1 MVLQQKKKLNKY
13 TGFNLILIRYENDF
27 ENTIKKINKLQSA
40 KMPSGCISLNWLICW
55 NKTKRNN
62 KKKKLFIVRF
72 ICCLIQPPNLIAS
85 KIVRRTKIK
94 HKVLWSNHTNFC
106 NHSLNRKIVQ

>member
-1 MVLQQKKKLNKY
+1 MYYSYHKLITDNKIGIRYGGQIHACPAFFCYYYKINVWRDGITAKKILNKY

-72 ICCLIQPPNLIAS
+72 I
-85 KIVRRTKIK
+85 V
-94 HKVLWSNHTNFC
+94 V
-106 NHSLNRKIVQ
+106 